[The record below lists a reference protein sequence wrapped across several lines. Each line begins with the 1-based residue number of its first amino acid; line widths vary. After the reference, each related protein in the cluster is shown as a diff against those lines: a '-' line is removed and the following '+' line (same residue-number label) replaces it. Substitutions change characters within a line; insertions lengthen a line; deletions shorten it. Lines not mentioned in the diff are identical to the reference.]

1 MGDFGKLLGDD
12 MVDTDLVELDGLGMG
27 GEMSGAGR
35 DTRGSAMSE
44 VEAEM
49 NVERAKMDGVTPQ
62 RRFETQRQVG
72 PVLDTDFGIDPDD
85 GLYE

>member
-12 MVDTDLVELDGLGMG
+12 MMDTDLVELDGLGMG

-44 VEAEM
+44 IEAQM
-49 NVERAKMDGVTPQ
+49 SVERAKMDGATPQ
-62 RRFETQRQVG
+62 DRFETQRQVG
-72 PVLDTDFGIDPDD
+72 PILKNDFGIGPDD